1 MKRTCK
7 NCKRKKDCEILKG
20 ILEASRV
27 KQFEKFVLEETLAQ
41 VAGKCSDFEAKEVE
55 EK

>member
-1 MKRTCK
+1 MRSCK
-7 NCKRKKDCEILKG
+7 NCKRKRNCEIVKG
-20 ILEASRV
+20 IIEAS
-27 KQFEKFVLEETLAQ
+27 KMKKFEHFVLEETLAQ